1 MKFCLRDKE
10 TSDEIRSHLGMW
22 KLDKY
27 MEGRKIGWNISREYY
42 QRQLPRKY
50 YIINRQKDLIQEGQQ
65 RDGLMFEDRKG

>member
-1 MKFCLRDKE
+1 
-10 TSDEIRSHLGMW
+10 MW